1 MAAFSTDN
9 DCWMIEPRE
18 LADLKEIFNEACR
31 RTMTARDTEAAQ
43 MLAKRLLAAVKSGV
57 RDRDTLL
64 RLVGTR
70 ILA

>member
-1 MAAFSTDN
+1 MAAFSADD
-9 DCWMIEPRE
+9 DCWMMEPRE
-18 LADLKEIFNEACR
+18 LADFKEIFNEACR

-43 MLAKRLLAAVKSGV
+43 MLAKRLVEAAQSGV

-64 RLVGTR
+64 RLAGTK